1 MKLFQIVC
9 LFAAFLSTS
18 ATVYSQLPVSLLD
31 DVPLS
36 TAAPAFAPIGSAQ
49 APTARWA
56 STDVP
61 LPTNVWWENFALNE
75 GTGVANALP
84 YIVKCSTDGLSGCMP
99 GKTTGETFV
108 ISSFVSNWTLGANES
123 LNAHKIIDY
132 DPLSVRVEWSATGGG
147 TMLAPVVRGMPY
159 LTAVYSNLTP
169 EISTIHAVLSV
180 NGANVNAT
188 MTGDRFVLALNNGQ
202 TWILYT
208 SQETTFIIANN
219 TLTATEPMTGS
230 MRIAILDGTGVSM
243 AEDVLDAHADA
254 CPQAASVYATAT
266 GDQAELVFDWNVV
279 SMTGGEPGVPL
290 LCALPHHMP
299 VLAESAMTGYAYP
312 TIKGDMHPVAAASW
326 HMTEALTTI
335 GFESPEGIAPSLE
348 QDVRDA
354 LAADVNWPITA
365 GDTYFGGKQLAAVGR
380 MAVIADELNETELAA
395 NYRTNLGNALHPWL
409 NATNSDPLRYDEDWG
424 GVVSSSG
431 GSFGQG
437 LYNDHHFH
445 YGYFLYAAAAMA
457 KNNPAWVAQY
467 GDKVMDLVRNLANPA
482 QSDPHYTY
490 LRNKD
495 WFVGHSWASGLY
507 EFGDGRNQESSSEAV
522 NAWYSLYLYGM
533 AIGNDRIRDLGRL
546 MLATEIRSTQRYW
559 QVDSSDGIYD
569 EPYASNKV
577 VGVLWST
584 KVDYGTFF
592 GANTEFIHC
601 IQMLPFTPISEELL
615 EPAWIDEEYPV
626 LETALDNPS
635 IGEGWKGFVYMAH
648 AVIDPAAA
656 WNECQTLTGYDDG
669 NTETNTL
676 YWLATRPGIEEAL
689 GGDGGGGDGGGGDT
703 GGVDGVVFEV
713 DMSQETLQG
722 GVYVTG
728 GSIDGWCGTCT
739 PMSDDDGDGVY
750 TAVLDLA
757 PGPVEYKFV
766 NGDWA
771 FGEVFDPV
779 ADAACTLTTG
789 EFTNRY
795 FDVPA
800 SGNAQ
805 IGVVC
810 YNSCDV
816 CEGGGGGGSD
826 PCEHDFNNN
835 GICDED
841 DVLGCTYAA
850 AENYN
855 PQATM
860 DDGSCEI
867 TIDEG
872 CTGDLDGDG
881 VVTVNDLLQMLGVF
895 GDSCE

>member
-1 MKLFQIVC
+1 MKLFQILC
-9 LFAAFLSTS
+9 LFAGFLSTR
-18 ATVYSQLPVSLLD
+18 ATVHSQLPVSLLD

-36 TAAPAFAPIGSAQ
+36 TAAPSFAPIGSAQ
-49 APTARWA
+49 VPTARWA
-56 STDVP
+56 STGAP
-61 LPTNVWWENFALNE
+61 LPTNAWWENFALNE

-84 YIVKCSTDGLSGCMP
+84 YIVKCSTDGFSGCMP

-108 ISSFVSNWTLGANES
+108 ISSFVSNWTLGANEA
-123 LNAHKIIDY
+123 LNAHKIVDY
-132 DPLSVRVEWSATGGG
+132 DPLSVTVEWTDGTG
-147 TMLAPVVRGMPY
+147 TLQAPVVRGMPY
-159 LTAVYSNLTP
+159 LTAVYNGLTP
-169 EISTIHAVLSV
+169 EVTTIHAILSI
-180 NGANVNAT
+180 NGTSPNAT
-188 MTGDRFVLALNNGQ
+188 ITDDRFELVLNNGQ
-202 TWILYT
+202 TWVLYA
-208 SQETTFIIANN
+208 SETITLVYAGNN
-219 TLTATEPMTGS
+219 TLIGPGDWNGVLRM
-230 MRIAILDGTGVSM
+230 AILEGNNVATNS
-243 AEDVLDAHADA
+243 ALLDVHADTYPTGGA
-254 CPQAASVYATAT
+254 VTATAT
-266 GDQAELVFDWNVV
+266 GDQAELVFDWELA
-279 SMTGGEPGVPL
+279 SMSGGAATMTL
-290 LCALPHHMP
+290 QCALPHHEP
-299 VLAESAMTGYAYP
+299 VLQEPLEAATAYP
-312 TIKGDMHPVAAASW
+312 TIKGDMRLVAAASW

-380 MAVIADELNETELAA
+380 MAVIADELNETALATSYRSTLAA
-395 NYRTNLGNALHPWL
+395 SLHPWL
-409 NATNSDPLRYDEDWG
+409 NATNSDPLRYDTSWG

-457 KNNPAWVAQY
+457 KDNPAWVAQY

-482 QSDPHYTY
+482 PSDPYYTY

-507 EFGDGRNQESSSEAV
+507 EFGDGRNQESTSEAV
-522 NAWYSLYLYGM
+522 NAWYSLYLYGL
-533 AIGNDRIRDLGRL
+533 AIGNERIRDLGRL
-546 MLATEIRSTQRYW
+546 MLTTEIRSTQRYW

-626 LETALDNPS
+626 LQTALDNPS

-656 WNECQTLTGYDDG
+656 WNECQTLNGYDDG

-795 FDVPA
+795 FVVPA
-800 SGNAQ
+800 SGNAE

-810 YNSCDV
+810 YDSCDA
-816 CEGGGGGGSD
+816 CEGDDGGGGGEECVSD
-826 PCEHDFNNN
+826 TNNN
-835 GICDED
+835 GICDD
-841 DVLGCTYAA
+841 QDTPGCTYPLAPNFNSA
-850 AENYN
+850 
-855 PQATM
+855 ATM
-860 DDGSCEI
+860 DDGSCEWSA
-867 TIDEG
+867 EPA
-872 CTGDLDGDG
+872 CVGDLDNDG
-881 VVTVNDLLQMLGVF
+881 AVSVGDLLILLGVF
-895 GDSCE
+895 GDPC